1 LELCIIA
8 QPNNQAALFLK
19 HLFFLLALT
28 FPAHAAEWKAKEI
41 IAHYTV
47 TGTTGIALYQS
58 IGENGPEISGGIS
71 GKRRTVAVTEYDLK
85 WRRDYQFENGNCRL
99 VSAVPILTITY
110 RLPKAKAALPAGV
123 KRNWAAFVSGI
134 EAHERVHGQHIIE
147 MTQAIIA
154 ATVGLEVAGDSGCK
168 AIRAEVLARVKAEV
182 ANYKA
187 RARAFD
193 GVEMAKGG
201 TVERLILA
209 LVNGG

>member
-1 LELCIIA
+1 
-8 QPNNQAALFLK
+8 LK
-19 HLFFLLALT
+19 HFFFLLLLT
-28 FPAHAAEWKAKEI
+28 LPAHAAEWQPKQI

-58 IGENGPEISGGIS
+58 IGENGPEISGQNGS
-71 GKRRTVAVTEYDLK
+71 RRTVAVTEYDLK
-85 WRRDYQFENGNCRL
+85 WRRDYRPTDGNCKL

-123 KRNWAAFVSGI
+123 KQNWAAFVTGI

-147 MTQAIIA
+147 MTEAIIA

-168 AIRAEVLARVKAEV
+168 AIRAEVLTRVKAEV
-182 ANYKA
+182 ATYKA